1 MKGGVSRSC
10 SLRSRAAR
18 ATASP
23 VWIGLACL
31 FARPLVGGRTAAA
44 WISRQAVRRGL
55 LGSSRFWFAAFVAT
69 SAVKLVRR
77 AVGPREPVTVLSE
90 RLEPS
95 TGIEIRHVEP
105 DGS

>member
-1 MKGGVSRSC
+1 MG
-10 SLRSRAAR
+10 
-18 ATASP
+18 
-23 VWIGLACL
+23 
-31 FARPLVGGRTAAA
+31 PLVASANA

-55 LGSSRFWFAAFVAT
+55 LGSSRLWFAAFVAT
-69 SAVKLVRR
+69 GAVKLVRR

>member
-1 MKGGVSRSC
+1 MG
-10 SLRSRAAR
+10 
-18 ATASP
+18 P
-23 VWIGLACL
+23 
-31 FARPLVGGRTAAA
+31 PGGRTAAA

-77 AVGPREPVTVLSE
+77 AVGPREPTTVLSE

-105 DGS
+105 DGSSRGRADK

>member
-1 MKGGVSRSC
+1 MAV
-10 SLRSRAAR
+10 A
-18 ATASP
+18 
-23 VWIGLACL
+23 
-31 FARPLVGGRTAAA
+31 GGRTAAS
-44 WISRQAVRRGL
+44 WVTRQALRRGL

-77 AVGPREPVTVLSE
+77 AMGPRQPVTVLSE